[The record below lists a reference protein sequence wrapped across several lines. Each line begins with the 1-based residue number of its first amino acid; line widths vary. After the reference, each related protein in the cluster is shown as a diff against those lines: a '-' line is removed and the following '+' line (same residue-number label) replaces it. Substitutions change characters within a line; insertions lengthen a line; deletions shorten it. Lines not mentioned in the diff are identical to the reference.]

1 MGQFTSGKIVTVTLL
16 AGIFGCLAIKTM
28 DPKEIEISPGV
39 SCCEQKVLK
48 PKGQWTCLLEKETFT
63 NYQDFTAQNGT
74 DEISTNSG
82 GWDHALFLTA

>member
-1 MGQFTSGKIVTVTLL
+1 MQAWLYDLLLFYQQQPGVVEMGQFTSGKIVTVTLL

-28 DPKEIEISPGV
+28 GPKEIEISPGV

-63 NYQDFTAQNGT
+63 NYQDFTA
-74 DEISTNSG
+74 
-82 GWDHALFLTA
+82 

>member
-1 MGQFTSGKIVTVTLL
+1 MQAWLYDLLLFYQQQPGVVEMGQFTSGKIVTVTLL

-63 NYQDFTAQNGT
+63 NYQDFTA
-74 DEISTNSG
+74 
-82 GWDHALFLTA
+82 

>member
-1 MGQFTSGKIVTVTLL
+1 MQAWLYDLLLFYQQQPGVIEMGQFTSGKIVTVTLL

-63 NYQDFTAQNGT
+63 NYQDFTA
-74 DEISTNSG
+74 
-82 GWDHALFLTA
+82 

>member
-1 MGQFTSGKIVTVTLL
+1 MQALLYDLLLFYQQQPGVVEMGQFTSGKIVTVTLL

-63 NYQDFTAQNGT
+63 NYQDFTA
-74 DEISTNSG
+74 
-82 GWDHALFLTA
+82 

>member
-1 MGQFTSGKIVTVTLL
+1 MQALLYDLLLFYQQQPRVIEMGQFTSGKIVTVTLL

-63 NYQDFTAQNGT
+63 NYQDFTA
-74 DEISTNSG
+74 
-82 GWDHALFLTA
+82 